1 MSPQTPEMWPDLVRA
16 VDADAGVYQTNM
28 ETLRRLEGAQRLGPA
43 VVESI
48 AERLKSFGIG
58 FLPPTLPV
66 RGDER
71 VLLYR
76 NGTMA
81 SEVVRAILEG
91 LGGSVAETAATALR
105 TVNQSPTDVV
115 ASETVAS
122 KAMEAAEKLQELLEA
137 AGHSREG
144 NSSRH
149 RLGRR
154 KRQS

>member
-1 MSPQTPEMWPDLVRA
+1 MPPQTPEMWPDLVRA
-16 VDADAGVYQTNM
+16 VDAEAGVYQTNM

-48 AERLKSFGIG
+48 ADRLKSFGIG
-58 FLPPTLPV
+58 FLPPKLPV

-81 SEVVRAILEG
+81 AEVIRAILDG

-105 TVNQSPTDVV
+105 TVNRSPTDVV
-115 ASETVAS
+115 ASDTVAS

-137 AGHSREG
+137 AGHPQDGPSR
-144 NSSRH
+144 R

-154 KRQS
+154 KHSS